1 MTKKIN
7 TALLEIFVSA
17 VEKKSL
23 TQAGIE
29 LNLVVSA
36 VSKRIGELEQHVG
49 KALLRRHGRGIMPTP
64 AGELLYL
71 HAKSILRSLHAADEA
86 LAEFGNNG
94 LRKIRLVAS
103 QTTIV
108 QRLPSQ
114 IASYMSGAKDTSIDL
129 IEGRS
134 ADIPAMVGAGDADV
148 GIYHAQYPAAGVLSY
163 PYRKDRVALVVP
175 KGHPLEHRKAIFF
188 EEALDYPLLGPLP
201 RYSLDHFLQLAG
213 ASVSRPPV
221 VMFSVSNFEARCH
234 MVKEGVGLAM
244 LPEDIAQRYVSFLG
258 LGLLRIED
266 RWAERQFYGCIRE
279 ADVDSSYVRGLL
291 MHLCAPPS
299 SSVGALG

>member
-1 MTKKIN
+1 MTKKID

-17 VEKKSL
+17 VENKSL

-29 LNLVVSA
+29 LDLVVSA

-49 KALLRRHGRGIMPTP
+49 KALLRRHGRGIVPTP

-71 HAKSILRSLHAADEA
+71 HAKSILRSLRAADEA

-94 LRKIRLVAS
+94 LRKIRLVAG
-103 QTTIV
+103 QTNVV
-108 QRLPSQ
+108 QCLPSQ
-114 IASYMSGAKDTSIDL
+114 IAGFMSVVKDASIHL

-134 ADIPAMVGAGDADV
+134 ADVPGIVRSGDADV
-148 GIYHAQYPAAGVLSY
+148 GIYHAQYPATGVLSF
-163 PYRKDRVALVVP
+163 PYRKDRVGLVVP
-175 KGHPLEHRKAIFF
+175 RGHPLESRKAIKF

-213 ASVSRPPV
+213 ASLSRPPV

-234 MVKEGVGLAM
+234 MVKEGVGIAM
-244 LPEDIAQRYVSFLG
+244 LPEDIAQRYVSALG
-258 LGLLRIED
+258 LALLRIED
-266 RWAERQFYGCIRE
+266 PWAERQFYGCIRE
-279 ADVDSSYVRGLL
+279 SEAEGSYARCLL
-291 MHLCAPPS
+291 MHLCGNS
-299 SSVGALG
+299 Q